1 MESLKLYKGT
11 RSMPGYKAIVYVD
24 GKVLDIGPSRAIRDY
39 APDIEFGYFG
49 AGPSQLSLAILY
61 DVTGDKDTSLLY
73 CQDFKRDYIGQFD
86 QDGFILL
93 ESQIRQWLGQK
104 LKNEEGNQ

>member
-11 RSMPGYKAIVYVD
+11 RIVPGYKAVVYVD
-24 GKVLDIGPSRAIRDY
+24 DKILDVESSRQIRDY

-49 AGPSQLSLAILY
+49 SGPSQLALAILY
-61 DVTGDKDTSLLY
+61 DVTGNKDISLLY
-73 CQDFKRDYIGQFD
+73 CQDFKRDYIAQFD

-93 ESQIRQWLGQK
+93 ESQVKSWIEERLKLGDDQ
-104 LKNEEGNQ
+104 